1 MEVVLLATDLMVV
14 SRVQGAATQ
23 AGAAIKVAAN
33 ESQAVQLCRDAN
45 AGLLIIDL
53 ATPALSLEPIQQMT
67 ADSTRTTRIV
77 AFGPHVHEDRLERA
91 REAGCDLVV
100 SRGRFFNEV
109 DTILRGGA
117 I

>member
-1 MEVVLLATDLMVV
+1 MDVVLLATDLMVV
-14 SRVQGAATQ
+14 SRVQGAAAQ
-23 AGAAIKVAAN
+23 VGAAIKVAAS

-45 AGLLIIDL
+45 ADLLIVDL
-53 ATPALSLEPIQQMT
+53 ATPTISLKPIRQMT
-67 ADSTRTTRIV
+67 TNSTRVTRIV
-77 AFGPHVHEDRLERA
+77 AFGPHVHEDRLQSA

-109 DTILRGGA
+109 DAILREGA